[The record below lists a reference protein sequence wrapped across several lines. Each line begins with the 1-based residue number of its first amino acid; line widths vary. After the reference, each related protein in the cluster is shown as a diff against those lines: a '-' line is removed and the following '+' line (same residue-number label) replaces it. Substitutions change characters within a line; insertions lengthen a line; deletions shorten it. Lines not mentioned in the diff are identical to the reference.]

1 MGDLITA
8 FILLV
13 LFFVCAFVGWLF
25 WKIVDYRWRKLEK
38 KERAAHPDFF
48 DREANLRILN
58 KRKAQFL
65 TQERE
70 IKKEIAAL
78 REKEF
83 YAPRV
88 TKYEFEIEIDRLCW
102 NLRDL
107 EIKRK
112 KIETTVKSE
121 RKWLKNYREVWNLRT

>member
-13 LFFVCAFVGWLF
+13 LFFFCAFFGWLF
-25 WKIVDYRWRKLEK
+25 WKIVNYRWRKLEE

-58 KRKAQFL
+58 KRENQFFI
-65 TQERE
+65 QERE

-83 YAPRV
+83 YAPRA
-88 TKYEFEIEIDRLCW
+88 TKHEFEIEIDKLCW
-102 NLRDL
+102 KLRDL

-112 KIETTVKSE
+112 KIETTINSE
-121 RKWLKNYREVWNLRT
+121 RKWLNDYRKDWNLRT